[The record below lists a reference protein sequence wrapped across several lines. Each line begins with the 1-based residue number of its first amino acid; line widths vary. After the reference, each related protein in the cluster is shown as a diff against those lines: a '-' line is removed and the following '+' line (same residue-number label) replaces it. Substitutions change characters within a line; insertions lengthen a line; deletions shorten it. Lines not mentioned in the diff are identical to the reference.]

1 MTLFVILTLTAVI
14 SYLCGCVNGAIV
26 TSKYVFRRDIRKY
39 GSGNPG
45 LTNFCR
51 VFGKRGVAL
60 LLIIDAVKA
69 AVPVY
74 LAGIVFKN
82 MNVDIEGVRAC
93 ALFFV
98 MLGHSFPIYHRF
110 KGGKTVLCAGV
121 GMWFIDWRVA
131 LVCWAVFAM
140 IFLLTHLVSLG
151 SIGAGMAYPFVA
163 ACLGTCSENWMYIF
177 MFASAALLVIRHRG
191 NIQRLL
197 DGTEKRMYI
206 IKEQ

>member
-74 LAGIVFKN
+74 LAGIVFK
-82 MNVDIEGVRAC
+82 
-93 ALFFV
+93 
-98 MLGHSFPIYHRF
+98 
-110 KGGKTVLCAGV
+110 T
-121 GMWFIDWRVA
+121 
-131 LVCWAVFAM
+131 
-140 IFLLTHLVSLG
+140 
-151 SIGAGMAYPFVA
+151 
-163 ACLGTCSENWMYIF
+163 
-177 MFASAALLVIRHRG
+177 
-191 NIQRLL
+191 
-197 DGTEKRMYI
+197 
-206 IKEQ
+206 